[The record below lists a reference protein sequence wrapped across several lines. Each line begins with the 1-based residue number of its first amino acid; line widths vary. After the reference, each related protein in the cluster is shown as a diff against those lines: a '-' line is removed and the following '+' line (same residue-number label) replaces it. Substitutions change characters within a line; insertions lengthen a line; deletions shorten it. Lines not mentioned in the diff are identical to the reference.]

1 MKYRVIIEPP
11 ARTNIDEAYLWIAER
26 NPAAAIKWFNG
37 LEAAIRTL
45 EDFPQRC
52 PLAEESKVFDV
63 EIRQLVY
70 GKRVGAY
77 RVLFTVTIRE
87 DAVHVLHVRHGRRRR
102 LRPTPRR
109 RR

>member
-1 MKYRVIIEPP
+1 MKYRVLIEPP
-11 ARTNIDEAYLWIAER
+11 ARDNIDEACRWIAER
-26 NPAAAIKWFNG
+26 NPSAAIKWFNG

-45 EDFPQRC
+45 EDFPQRF
-52 PLAEESKVFDV
+52 PLARESKMFDV

-77 RVLFTVTIRE
+77 RILFTIRE

-102 LRPTPRR
+102 LRPRSRR
-109 RR
+109 RT

>member
-1 MKYRVIIEPP
+1 VKYRVIVEPP
-11 ARTNIDEAYLWIAER
+11 ARANLDEAYLWIAER

-45 EDFPQRC
+45 EDFPQRW
-52 PLAEESKVFDV
+52 PLAEESKVFEV
-63 EIRQLVY
+63 EIRQLIY

-77 RVLFTVTIRE
+77 RVLFTIE
-87 DAVHVLHVRHGRRRR
+87 GESVHVLHVRHGRRRR
-102 LRPTPRR
+102 LRRAPRR

>member
-11 ARTNIDEAYLWIAER
+11 ARENIDHAYLWIAER
-26 NPAAAIKWFNG
+26 DPEAAVKWFNG
-37 LEAAIRTL
+37 LEAAIQTL

-52 PLAEESKVFDV
+52 PLAEENKAFDV

-70 GKRVGAY
+70 GKRAGAY
-77 RVLFTVTIRE
+77 RVLFTIRQ

-102 LRPTPRR
+102 LRPTARR
-109 RR
+109 RT